1 MEIQV
6 RHLLG
11 IALAAV
17 LVAACDHSEK
27 PTLPALKNRE
37 KIPIMSTRGVSKLI
51 SDSGVIKYKIIAE
64 TWQVYDRTKPQKQ
77 TFPDGIFMIKYDSR
91 FKVEMYLTADTA
103 YWYDQNLWEL
113 RGRVEMQKSN
123 GTSCHTEE
131 LFWDMGKH
139 EIYSSRFVSLVT
151 PQQDLRGTGFRS
163 DEELSKYEVIN
174 SAGSFPVP
182 EEKKQEDTV
191 VRQPDI
197 PGGNAQVPI
206 ASKPADKTPQPA
218 K

>member
-1 MEIQV
+1 
-6 RHLLG
+6 
-11 IALAAV
+11 
-17 LVAACDHSEK
+17 
-27 PTLPALKNRE
+27 
-37 KIPIMSTRGVSKLI
+37 
-51 SDSGVIKYKIIAE
+51 
-64 TWQVYDRTKPQKQ
+64 
-77 TFPDGIFMIKYDSR
+77 
-91 FKVEMYLTADTA
+91 
-103 YWYDQNLWEL
+103 
-113 RGRVEMQKSN
+113 
-123 GTSCHTEE
+123 
-131 LFWDMGKH
+131 
-139 EIYSSRFVSLVT
+139 VSLVT